1 MPRPKGQ
8 RRKGARPRDGKAQ
21 NARRPQECKSAAL
34 DILRQS
40 AVDASVWRQILASPS
55 VAQFARRSLT
65 GKASRDPTFAR
76 ELLLAVLTG
85 QGHPPADVQTQDQ
98 AVSPAGTALTA
109 DHPTRRRR
117 LCFKQGEAR
126 RGEMR
131 LADTGTCKGEHFR
144 IVASPLV
151 EMEDAEYSSSSSWR
165 PARRRLLFKQ
175 NPVIFSP
182 SCAFGPLNM
191 DLAALV
197 FSFVEV
203 PTKVTAACGVSRGL
217 REVFQRRSAWDP
229 LKLDKDT
236 GRKLLRK
243 LKVKDPL
250 GYFLE
255 EGHRT
260 KRYFPSG
267 FFDVQHVEI
276 VLMDPE
282 RVEHVQSDTEDEA
295 PKPQATLIPDP
306 LDEVLKRLKHYF
318 SDVTDLIISNI
329 EDYRMDYRFVGLR
342 CSSLGAFGFVQ
353 LQHHSNPATYELRAL
368 RDDPPKS
375 VDLKAIKSV
384 NSSRIPW
391 AVRVDHST
399 TISEREALFLQEH
412 LSAYKNGSDF
422 FLAHAIYRSVP
433 SHTVRKRYKAVVAS
447 LSRRFPQQFQT
458 DASVSTPS

>member
-1 MPRPKGQ
+1 
-8 RRKGARPRDGKAQ
+8 
-21 NARRPQECKSAAL
+21 
-34 DILRQS
+34 
-40 AVDASVWRQILASPS
+40 
-55 VAQFARRSLT
+55 
-65 GKASRDPTFAR
+65 
-76 ELLLAVLTG
+76 
-85 QGHPPADVQTQDQ
+85 
-98 AVSPAGTALTA
+98 
-109 DHPTRRRR
+109 
-117 LCFKQGEAR
+117 
-126 RGEMR
+126 
-131 LADTGTCKGEHFR
+131 
-144 IVASPLV
+144 
-151 EMEDAEYSSSSSWR
+151 
-165 PARRRLLFKQ
+165 
-175 NPVIFSP
+175 
-182 SCAFGPLNM
+182 
-191 DLAALV
+191 
-197 FSFVEV
+197 
-203 PTKVTAACGVSRGL
+203 
-217 REVFQRRSAWDP
+217 
-229 LKLDKDT
+229 
-236 GRKLLRK
+236 
-243 LKVKDPL
+243 
-250 GYFLE
+250 
-255 EGHRT
+255 
-260 KRYFPSG
+260 
-267 FFDVQHVEI
+267 
-276 VLMDPE
+276 
-282 RVEHVQSDTEDEA
+282 DEA

-458 DASVSTPS
+458 ASVSTSTPS